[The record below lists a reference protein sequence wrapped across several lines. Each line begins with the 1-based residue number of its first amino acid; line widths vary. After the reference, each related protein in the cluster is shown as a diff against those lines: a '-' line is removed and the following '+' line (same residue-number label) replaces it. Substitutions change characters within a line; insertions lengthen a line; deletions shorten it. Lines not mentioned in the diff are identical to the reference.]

1 MRHTRISL
9 ATCCAIAL
17 AFSAAEASAQKIIYN
32 LTSPTPTV
40 AEAPHASVPAALGFW
55 KESGLDVQVNPVN
68 GSTLATQLVAA
79 GTAQFAMPTVEP
91 VIGARQ
97 QGGKIIAV
105 YNHTREPIY
114 TIAVPANSSITQLA
128 QLKGKRIGVLSLS
141 SGAVPFAK
149 AMLAGAGLDPER
161 DVSWLPIGIGSQ
173 AAQAVQNNQVDA
185 LGYWDWGYAVL
196 ENAGLSFRHF
206 TTEETKDLLSLM
218 IIGNEDFVKAN
229 PDVAMKLAQ
238 GIAKATL
245 FTINNPEAAVRIHWE
260 HYPQSKPTGVPEEVA
275 LKQAVHVLSARLE
288 KYRIDRRAIPKWG
301 AFTEAEWR
309 ESQDFL
315 LKSGIASKSM
325 DVKTYYTDQF
335 IDKINDFDQA
345 AIVAKAKA
353 YK

>member
-1 MRHTRISL
+1 MRHTSKILVACCAVSL
-9 ATCCAIAL
+9 AL
-17 AFSAAEASAQKIIYN
+17 SAAEAYAQKIVYN

-55 KESGLDVQVNPVN
+55 KEAGLDVQVTPVN

-91 VIGARQ
+91 VIAAKQ
-97 QGGKIIAV
+97 QGGKVIAV

-114 TIAVPANSSITQLA
+114 TIAVPTGSSITKLD

-149 AMLAGAGLDPER
+149 AMLGGAGLDPER
-161 DVSWLPIGIGSQ
+161 DVSWLPIGIGP
-173 AAQAVQNNQVDA
+173 QAVQAVQSKQVDA
-185 LGYWDWGYAVL
+185 IGYWDWGYAVM

-206 TTEETKDLLSLM
+206 TSADTSNLLSLM
-218 IIGNEDFVKAN
+218 IIGNEDYVKAN
-229 PDVAMKLAQ
+229 PDVVVKLAQ

-245 FTINNPEAAVRIHWE
+245 FTINNPEAAVRIHWQ
-260 HYPQSKPTGVPEEVA
+260 HYPQSKPAGVPEDVA
-275 LKQAVHVLSARLE
+275 LKQAVHVLSARLA
-288 KYRIDRRAIPKWG
+288 KYSVEQREIPKWG
-301 AFTEAEWR
+301 AFTEKEWK

-315 LKSGIASKSM
+315 MKSGIASTPM
-325 DVKTYYTDQF
+325 DVQAYYTNQF
-335 IDKINDFDQA
+335 IDQINNFDKA
-345 AIVAKAKA
+345 AIVEKAKS